1 MNSTL
6 KNCLASWEKVL
17 PDYEIKCWNEDNSP
31 MDYPFM
37 KQMIRHK
44 KWAMISDYIRLYS
57 LYHEGGIY
65 LDTDMEVIKSL
76 DPFLGDGCFLGFQ
89 QEEPSTHWI
98 NCAVMGAEKGHQFL
112 SDCLELF
119 DKSQKKDTKPLVG
132 PDISTIM
139 LRNYGL
145 KKYRNQEIMG
155 VKVYEFEYFYPYHF
169 TETFNKDFIKGN
181 THCIHHW
188 QISWKK
194 KGGVKDWFIRA
205 HYRLSR
211 FMSII
216 KHFLIKS

>member
-1 MNSTL
+1 
-6 KNCLASWEKVL
+6 
-17 PDYEIKCWNEDNSP
+17 
-31 MDYPFM
+31 
-37 KQMIRHK
+37 
-44 KWAMISDYIRLYS
+44 
-57 LYHEGGIY
+57 
-65 LDTDMEVIKSL
+65 
-76 DPFLGDGCFLGFQ
+76 
-89 QEEPSTHWI
+89 
-98 NCAVMGAEKGHQFL
+98 MGAEKGHQFL